1 MTKPSARQK
10 RIQKPIKSI
19 SQIKHRQPQ
28 RIFRLPSC
36 GIKDLKNL
44 PNESGIY
51 YVTGFWCVFYVG
63 KAKNLRRRWSKSH
76 HRYQQFQMLGKF
88 GNLHYRLLPPDMIDQ
103 YERQEIQR
111 LSPPWN
117 GTKPPNFFTLLKLGW
132 QVWGRVMIYSLLTL
146 LAIAVIVYW
155 LVYRF

>member
-1 MTKPSARQK
+1 MTKPSARRQQIHK
-10 RIQKPIKSI
+10 RIQRPVQKGMN
-19 SQIKHRQPQ
+19 QPQ

-44 PNESGIY
+44 PNDSGVY
-51 YVTGFWCVFYVG
+51 YVTGFWWIFYVG

-88 GNLHYRLLPPDMIDQ
+88 GKLHYRLLPPDMIDQ

-111 LSPPWN
+111 LTPPWN

-132 QVWGRVMIYSLLTL
+132 QVWGRVTIYSVITL

-155 LVYRF
+155 LVYRL